1 MADKKSSKVPSGR
14 ASRFAKVAGLA
25 GGLAGGMLAEGARKI
40 RAGERP
46 KTSDLLLTPANAKR
60 VADQLANM
68 RGAAMKLGQILSMD
82 TGDLLPAE
90 WTDVLAR
97 LRSEADA
104 MPASQL
110 EAQLEAALSDEWP
123 ELLYDFKYSPIAA
136 ASIGQVHRAIG
147 PKGKPVALKIQY
159 PGIARSINSDVD
171 NIATVLRVSGILPE
185 GVELQPLLD
194 EVKVQLHEEANY
206 LLEAEH
212 MQRYRGKLADDDRF
226 LVPEYYPE
234 LSSESVLCM
243 SFMPG
248 EAIETLIEQDQDERN
263 RVVAALVELMFT
275 ELFDWRT
282 VQSDPNFANFLYQV
296 DTGTIVL
303 LDFGATRRFK
313 AAFMNNYKSLAKAA
327 IAEDRGRLLKAAM
340 KLGYLSEQANEDIT
354 ELLLDMFMLA
364 AQPMIHD
371 EVYDFGAS
379 DIASGMQ
386 EIGWRLQEE
395 VQDKQSGWHSPPVDA
410 MYLHRKIAGT
420 FMLATRMGA
429 QINVHQAISE
439 HL

>member
-46 KTSDLLLTPANAKR
+46 KTSDLLLTPANARR

-97 LRSEADA
+97 LRSEADP

-110 EAQLEAALSDEWP
+110 EAQLEAALGDEWP
-123 ELLYDFKYSPIAA
+123 ELLYDFKYTPVAA

-147 PKGKPVALKIQY
+147 PQGKPVALKIQY
-159 PGIARSINSDVD
+159 PGIARSIDSDVD
-171 NIATVLRVSGILPE
+171 NIATVLRVSGVLPD
-185 GVELQPLLD
+185 GIELQPLLD

-212 MQRYRGKLADDDRF
+212 MQRYSQRLAEDSRF

-234 LSSESVLCM
+234 LSGKSVLCM

-248 EAIETLIEQDQDERN
+248 QPIESLIEQDQQERN
-263 RVVAALVELMFT
+263 RVVTALVELMFT
-275 ELFDWRT
+275 ELFVWRT
-282 VQSDPNFANFLYQV
+282 VQSDPNFANYLYQS
-296 DTGTIVL
+296 DRGAIVL
-303 LDFGATRRFK
+303 LDFGATRTFK
-313 AAFMNNYKSLAKAA
+313 AAFANNYKSLAKAA
-327 IAEDRGRLLKAAM
+327 IAKDRGRLLNAAM

-364 AQPMIHD
+364 AQPMMYD
-371 EVYDFGAS
+371 EAYDFASS
-379 DIASGMQ
+379 DIATGMQ
-386 EIGWRLQEE
+386 EIGWQLQEK
-395 VQDKQSGWHSPPVDA
+395 VQDNDSGWHSPPVAA

-420 FMLATRMGA
+420 FMLATRMRA
-429 QINVHQAISE
+429 KVNVHKAISV